1 MTLSETN
8 LNTKSGRVK
17 AFLIHLLLS
26 VCIGVSVGVLFWFVL
41 YPAPLFRAV
50 GGLEIF
56 LIVLAVDVTLGPFLT
71 LLVYR
76 KGKKG
81 LVFDLAAIALVQAA
95 ALTYGIVTLYVGR
108 PVFVAALGH
117 RFDVI
122 QASEVNA
129 DDIRASGR
137 SLPRFG
143 PIWVGIRRPD
153 SAKERSD
160 MQFSS
165 LAGADYG
172 HKPQYHVDL
181 AEMRSELLREAKPIA
196 DLRTR
201 DATRDGEIG
210 AWLAV
215 RGRTDDSVR
224 YVGLKARVE
233 DMAVI
238 LDAKTAEVIGIA
250 PFKPWD

>member
-1 MTLSETN
+1 MDATTRAR
-8 LNTKSGRVK
+8 TGRVR
-17 AFLIHLLLS
+17 AFLLHLAIS
-26 VCIGVSVGVLFWFVL
+26 IGIVAAVGAIFWFVL

-81 LVFDLAAIALVQAA
+81 LIYDLAAIALVQAA
-95 ALTYGIVTLYVGR
+95 ALTYGIVTLYAGR

-143 PIWVGIRRPD
+143 PMWVGIRPPD

-160 MQFSS
+160 MLFSS

-172 HKPQYHVDL
+172 HKPQYHADL
-181 AEMRSELLREAKPIA
+181 AVMRSELLKGAKPIA

-201 DATRDGEIG
+201 NATWEGEIS
-210 AWLAV
+210 AWLAA

-224 YVGLKARVE
+224 YVGLKARAE

-238 LDAKTAEVIGIA
+238 IDAKTAEVIGIA

>member
-1 MTLSETN
+1 ML
-8 LNTKSGRVK
+8 
-17 AFLIHLLLS
+17 
-26 VCIGVSVGVLFWFVL
+26 
-41 YPAPLFRAV
+41 
-50 GGLEIF
+50 
-56 LIVLAVDVTLGPFLT
+56 
-71 LLVYR
+71 
-76 KGKKG
+76 
-81 LVFDLAAIALVQAA
+81 
-95 ALTYGIVTLYVGR
+95 
-108 PVFVAALGH
+108 
-117 RFDVI
+117 
-122 QASEVNA
+122 
-129 DDIRASGR
+129 
-137 SLPRFG
+137 
-143 PIWVGIRRPD
+143 
-153 SAKERSD
+153 
-160 MQFSS
+160 FSS

-250 PFKPWD
+250 PFKPWG

>member
-1 MTLSETN
+1 MTEIEPTSIAG
-8 LNTKSGRVK
+8 SGRFR
-17 AFLIHLLLS
+17 AFLVHLLLS
-26 VCIGVSVGVLFWFVL
+26 ACVGLATGAIFWFVL

-50 GGLEIF
+50 GGFDIF
-56 LIVLAVDVTLGPFLT
+56 MVVLGFDVILGPCLT

-76 KGKKG
+76 RGKKS
-81 LVFDLAAIALVQAA
+81 LMFDLTVIALVQLA
-95 ALTYGIVTLYVGR
+95 ALAYGIVTLYVGR

-160 MQFSS
+160 MLFSS

>member
-160 MQFSS
+160 MLFS
-165 LAGADYG
+165 
-172 HKPQYHVDL
+172 
-181 AEMRSELLREAKPIA
+181 
-196 DLRTR
+196 
-201 DATRDGEIG
+201 
-210 AWLAV
+210 
-215 RGRTDDSVR
+215 
-224 YVGLKARVE
+224 
-233 DMAVI
+233 
-238 LDAKTAEVIGIA
+238 
-250 PFKPWD
+250 